1 MIKRILKGISKFLL
15 KTLLV
20 IFFLALGRWMLL
32 SLISDKAVCPFC
44 LYPHVIH
51 DYYLS
56 TGISKRIAVSDINV
70 TKKVYGEP
78 LSVEE
83 REIVRNEDGV
93 FVLLHYEGFAVK
105 FYTEDHQTYEYDGF
119 ELYSPKIKI
128 RHDIHVGS
136 TREQIK
142 KAYRR
147 ACPNIS
153 EEYGPWKLGDSYFDS
168 IPNSWND
175 ALLFEYDEND
185 IVTSIW
191 YNP

>member
-1 MIKRILKGISKFLL
+1 MIKVALKKILKILIKI
-15 KTLLV
+15 LLV
-20 IFFLALGRWMLL
+20 ITFLAFMRWLLL
-32 SLISDKAVCPFC
+32 SVVRDEAVCPFC
-44 LYPHVIH
+44 FRSHVIH
-51 DYYLS
+51 DYYLA
-56 TGISKRIAVSDINV
+56 TGISKRIAVSDINA

-83 REIVRNEDGV
+83 RGIARNKHGV
-93 FVLLHYEGFAVK
+93 FVLLHYEGFAIK
-105 FYTEDHQTYEYDGF
+105 FYTKDHQTYEYDGF

-142 KAYRR
+142 KAYRK

-153 EEYGPWKLGDSYFDS
+153 EEYGPWKFGDSYYDS
-168 IPNSWND
+168 IPNTWDN
-175 ALLFEYDEND
+175 LLMFEYDEND
-185 IVTSIW
+185 VVTSIW